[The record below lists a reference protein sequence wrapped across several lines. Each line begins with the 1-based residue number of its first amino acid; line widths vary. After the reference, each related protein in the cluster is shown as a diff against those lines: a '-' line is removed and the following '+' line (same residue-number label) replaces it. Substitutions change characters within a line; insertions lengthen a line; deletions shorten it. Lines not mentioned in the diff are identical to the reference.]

1 MLLLFE
7 KVDYMSDESS
17 DSEEELQAK
26 GDIKG
31 IDQVRCLWFVFEV
44 SADKKPSIF
53 IFKDEALAKML
64 DSESSEDEFEDKKD
78 DQEDED
84 NQDDDKE

>member
-1 MLLLFE
+1 
-7 KVDYMSDESS
+7 MSDESS
-17 DSEEELQAK
+17 DSEDELQAK

-31 IDQVRCLWFVFEV
+31 IDQVSCFWFVFEV
-44 SADKKPSIF
+44 STCKKSSI
-53 IFKDEALAKML
+53 INFKNEALAKML
-64 DSESSEDEFEDKKD
+64 DSESSEDEFDDKND